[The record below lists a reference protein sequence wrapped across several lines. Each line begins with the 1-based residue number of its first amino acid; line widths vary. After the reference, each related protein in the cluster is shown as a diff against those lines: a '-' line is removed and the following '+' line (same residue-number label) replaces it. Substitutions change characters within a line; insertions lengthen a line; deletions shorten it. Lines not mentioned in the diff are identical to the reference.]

1 MDVQSIVISI
11 LTSLITGGFI
21 LVLVEIGNRRNREND
36 RYEQKMSPFMHK
48 LSAFFRFL
56 SWSSRN
62 IGYQNDINS
71 CERTFRASISSIAT
85 YGDKII
91 VSGGDYEIDYFNAKE
106 LYQINNKINNIWYWY
121 DNIQFNRLHWTS
133 NSHTNEFIKKELRE
147 INILYCDL
155 LFDIDLIAKVSG
167 EFYTDIYQ
175 PIEYETFRHEM
186 YMKIYNKQTWIV
198 GVFVLCVLFLLCL
211 MLFVRPQIWF
221 MRLSTLMVVIMLLVS
236 LLMLATNI
244 KKQIRWWSR
253 LKTYIRKILD
263 IKSKTMIKQFIINIG
278 VTFSFIL
285 SKIVYVG
292 LLFSIWAIL
301 SIDVAIIPR
310 IPCNLSSVTI
320 DGLNKLCSTL
330 AYSYI
335 TGFIMYCF
343 VVKLPIVIKKRRLA
357 PFLKSKIS
365 HIGDLILKMSCEF
378 RSDSTIQINEIDK
391 IMSSINVD
399 KWKET
404 CILPEHSM
412 RRNVTEAFFYDFS
425 VLIKEI
431 NNLICSYNLYLSKT
445 QLLLLEE
452 LRSVQTDMQIDKEIG
467 EKNGYIFSDF
477 FYEKVLVPNYQK
489 MLEIYNKLI
498 K

>member
-56 SWSSRN
+56 SWSSSN
-62 IGYQNDINS
+62 IRYQNDINS
-71 CERTFRASISSIAT
+71 CERKLKASINSIAI
-85 YGDKII
+85 YGGKII
-91 VSGGDYEIDYFNAKE
+91 VSGGDYEIEHFNAKE
-106 LYQINNKINNIWYWY
+106 LYQINNEINNIWYWY
-121 DNIQFNRLHWTS
+121 DKIQSNRLRWNS

-147 INILYCDL
+147 INILYSHL
-155 LFDIDLIAKVSG
+155 PFDINLIAKVSG
-167 EFYTDIYQ
+167 DFYTDIYQ
-175 PIEYETFRHEM
+175 PIEAEPFRHEM
-186 YMKIYNKQTWIV
+186 YIKIYNKQTLLI
-198 GVFVLCVLFLLCL
+198 GIFVCFVLFLLCL
-211 MLFVRPQIWF
+211 MLFVIPSIWF
-221 MRLSTLMVVIMLLVS
+221 MQLSTILVVLMLFVS
-236 LLMLATNI
+236 LLILAIDT
-244 KKQIRWWSR
+244 KKQITWWNS
-253 LKTYIRKILD
+253 LENYIRKMLD
-263 IKSKTMIKQFIINIG
+263 IKSITMIKQFRINIG
-278 VTFSFIL
+278 VMFSFIL

-292 LLFSIWAIL
+292 LFFSIWAIL

-343 VVKLPIVIKKRRLA
+343 VVKLPFVINKRRLA

-365 HIGDLILKMSCEF
+365 HIGDLMLKMSCEF
-378 RSDSTIQINEIDK
+378 RSDSSIQINEIDK

-404 CILPEHSM
+404 CTLPEHSM

-425 VLIKEI
+425 VLIEEI

-452 LRSVQTDMQIDKEIG
+452 LRSVQTDMQMDKEIG
-467 EKNGYIFSDF
+467 EKYGYIYSDF
-477 FYEKVLVPNYQK
+477 FYEKVLVPNYRK

>member
-1 MDVQSIVISI
+1 M
-11 LTSLITGGFI
+11 
-21 LVLVEIGNRRNREND
+21 
-36 RYEQKMSPFMHK
+36 
-48 LSAFFRFL
+48 
-56 SWSSRN
+56 
-62 IGYQNDINS
+62 
-71 CERTFRASISSIAT
+71 
-85 YGDKII
+85 
-91 VSGGDYEIDYFNAKE
+91 
-106 LYQINNKINNIWYWY
+106 
-121 DNIQFNRLHWTS
+121 
-133 NSHTNEFIKKELRE
+133 
-147 INILYCDL
+147 
-155 LFDIDLIAKVSG
+155 
-167 EFYTDIYQ
+167 
-175 PIEYETFRHEM
+175 
-186 YMKIYNKQTWIV
+186 
-198 GVFVLCVLFLLCL
+198 
-211 MLFVRPQIWF
+211 
-221 MRLSTLMVVIMLLVS
+221 
-236 LLMLATNI
+236 
-244 KKQIRWWSR
+244 
-253 LKTYIRKILD
+253 LD

-278 VTFSFIL
+278 VMFSFIL

-292 LLFSIWAIL
+292 LFFSIWAIL
-301 SIDVAIIPR
+301 SIDVSIIPR

-343 VVKLPIVIKKRRLA
+343 VVKLPFVINKRRLA

-404 CILPEHSM
+404 CTLPEHSM

-425 VLIKEI
+425 VLIEEI

-452 LRSVQTDMQIDKEIG
+452 LRSVQTDMQMDKEIG
-467 EKNGYIFSDF
+467 EKYGYIFSDF
-477 FYEKVLVPNYQK
+477 FYEKVLVPNYRK